1 MFGQSRLIQGL
12 LCETNEAVAAQVTL
26 WDRSTVWHAGIEQV
40 AKTKLATAAS
50 DYLNEK
56 VVAPVQRARKTM
68 TGIVPEW
75 IGVGSAALGRL
86 DNGASRAVEAI
97 AVGCGR
103 AFPAK
108 IRQNERSARADRLLC
123 RLFGRPHL

>member
-26 WDRSTVWHAGIEQV
+26 WDRSTVWHAGIQQA

-75 IGVGSAALGRL
+75 IGVGSAALG
-86 DNGASRAVEAI
+86 
-97 AVGCGR
+97 
-103 AFPAK
+103 
-108 IRQNERSARADRLLC
+108 
-123 RLFGRPHL
+123 